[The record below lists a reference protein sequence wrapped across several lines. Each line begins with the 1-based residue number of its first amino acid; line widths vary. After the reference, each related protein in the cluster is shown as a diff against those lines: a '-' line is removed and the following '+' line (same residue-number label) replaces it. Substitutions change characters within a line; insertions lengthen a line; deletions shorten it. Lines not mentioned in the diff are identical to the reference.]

1 MRLKISSLVVA
12 MLFVAACQTAPQES
26 ADSGGTGASTTPQTT
41 APTTTAPTQTT
52 ATPAPAPAGPAAGS
66 QEDLKVNVGDR
77 VFFGYDQFNL
87 QGPARETLERQA
99 VWLKKYPAVT
109 VTVEGHCDERGTREY
124 NLALG
129 DRRAQSVKD
138 YLVSLG
144 VDPSRVATI
153 SYGKERPEELGHN
166 DSAWAQNRRGVS
178 IVN

>member
-12 MLFVAACQTAPQES
+12 LLFVAACQTAPQES
-26 ADSGGTGASTTPQTT
+26 ADTGGAGASTTPQST
-41 APTTTAPTQTT
+41 APTTSAPTQTT
-52 ATPAPAPAGPAAGS
+52 ATPATAPAGPVAGS

-87 QGPARETLERQA
+87 MALARETLERQA

-109 VTVEGHCDERGTREY
+109 ITVEGHCDERGTREY

-129 DRRAQSVKD
+129 ECRSQSVKD

-144 VDPSRVATI
+144 IDPSRIATI

-166 DSAWAQNRRGVS
+166 EAAWTQNRRGIS

>member
-12 MLFVAACQTAPQES
+12 LFFVAACPTAPQES
-26 ADSGGTGASTTPQTT
+26 ADTGGAGASTTPQST
-41 APTTTAPTQTT
+41 APTTSAPTQTT
-52 ATPAPAPAGPAAGS
+52 ATPAPAPAGPVAGS

-77 VFFGYDQFNL
+77 VFFGYDKFSLNS
-87 QGPARETLERQA
+87 PARETLERQA

-109 VTVEGHCDERGTREY
+109 LTVEGHCDARGTREY

-129 DRRAQSVKD
+129 ERRAQSVKD

-144 VDPSRVATI
+144 VDPSRIATI
-153 SYGKERPEELGHN
+153 SYGKERPEELGN
-166 DSAWAQNRRGVS
+166 NEAAWTQNRRGVS